1 MKIVQI
7 CAFYNRLRKDIL
19 MFITKECCKKPAIT
33 VHMKDDYT
41 LSVAAVSVIAA
52 LIVFHICMCKMS
64 CMRKNK
70 IKLLKKEAKTSE
82 EQTSDK

>member
-1 MKIVQI
+1 
-7 CAFYNRLRKDIL
+7 

-33 VHMKDDYT
+33 LHMKDDYT
-41 LSVAAVSVIAA
+41 LSVAAVTVIAA

-70 IKLLKKEAKTSE
+70 IKLLKKEAKE
-82 EQTSDK
+82 FDKKATADQ